1 MLTSILMVAALSL
14 LLKVAPHLLPLP
26 VNENSTISKALDLTV
41 CVMTGQIIMD
51 TAVGGKSLNELVMNF
66 GVYEVATLVAATGSY
81 LACRISGSLIKGLLA
96 GLAVFFVTVEIFL

>member
-1 MLTSILMVAALSL
+1 
-14 LLKVAPHLLPLP
+14 
-26 VNENSTISKALDLTV
+26 
-41 CVMTGQIIMD
+41 
-51 TAVGGKSLNELVMNF
+51 MNF